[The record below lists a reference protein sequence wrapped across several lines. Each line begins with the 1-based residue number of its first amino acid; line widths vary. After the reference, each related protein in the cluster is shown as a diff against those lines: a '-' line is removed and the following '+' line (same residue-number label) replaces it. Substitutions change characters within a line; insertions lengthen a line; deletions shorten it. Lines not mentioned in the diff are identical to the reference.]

1 MSDMDDSIQILE
13 AKVAQK
19 STILSDKYKVML
31 KRNCSIVKDTL
42 SKIWKLSHIIR
53 INILHTP

>member
-53 INILHTP
+53 INILHIP